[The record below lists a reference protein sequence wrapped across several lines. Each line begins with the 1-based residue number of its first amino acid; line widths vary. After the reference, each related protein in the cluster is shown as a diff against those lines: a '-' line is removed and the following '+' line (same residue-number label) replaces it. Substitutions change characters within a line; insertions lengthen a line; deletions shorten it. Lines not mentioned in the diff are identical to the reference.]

1 LAAALIEGG
10 RLGWSD
16 SGVIAAFGAGVIL
29 AVVFVVHEHR
39 TEEPILPLSLF
50 RRPMFAR
57 TSLIGLLVNIPFYGL
72 IFVFSLYFQ
81 QIDGL
86 SPLRTGLA
94 FVPMMAVILPGNLLA
109 PRLAERF
116 GAPAI
121 IAVGCLISAIGCL
134 ALLGIEP
141 GTSYWALCGQLVA
154 IGVGIAVPVP
164 PLASALLGSV
174 EKLRSGVAAGVFNS
188 ARQTGSVLGVAL
200 FGSLIVQAN
209 DFLFGVRAALVVS
222 ALLLVAA
229 AIAIGWRNRGAGVE
243 HKGFTPTAEALRV
256 FQAASSKQALPLQ
269 ERAQPRDGDDGA
281 AWSNPHREYQESI

>member
-1 LAAALIEGG
+1 
-10 RLGWSD
+10 
-16 SGVIAAFGAGVIL
+16 
-29 AVVFVVHEHR
+29 
-39 TEEPILPLSLF
+39 
-50 RRPMFAR
+50 
-57 TSLIGLLVNIPFYGL
+57 L

-81 QIDGL
+81 QIDGP

-116 GAPAI
+116 DAPAI
-121 IAVGCLISAIGCL
+121 IAIGCLISAAGCL

-174 EKLRSGVAAGVFNS
+174 EKSRSGIAASVFHS

-209 DFLFGVRAALVVS
+209 DFLFGVRAVLVVS

-229 AIAIGWRNRGAGVE
+229 AIAIGWRNSGERAE
-243 HKGFTPTAEALRV
+243 HAGFTRKTEALHV
-256 FQAASSKQALPLQ
+256 FQAALSKQVPQLQ
-269 ERAQPRDGDDGA
+269 ARAQPGDGDDGA
-281 AWSNPHREYQESI
+281 ARFNPHREYQESI

>member
-1 LAAALIEGG
+1 
-10 RLGWSD
+10 
-16 SGVIAAFGAGVIL
+16 
-29 AVVFVVHEHR
+29 
-39 TEEPILPLSLF
+39 
-50 RRPMFAR
+50 MFAR

-86 SPLRTGLA
+86 SPLKTGLA

-121 IAVGCLISAIGCL
+121 IAMGCWISATGCL

-174 EKLRSGVAAGVFNS
+174 EKSRSGVAASVFNS

-200 FGSLIVQAN
+200 FGSLIAQAN
-209 DFLFGVRAALVVS
+209 DFLFGVSAALVVS

-229 AIAIGWRNRGAGVE
+229 AIAIGWRNRGERVE
-243 HKGFTPTAEALRV
+243 HGGFTRKAEALRV
-256 FQAASSKQALPLQ
+256 FQPASPQQVRQLQ
-269 ERAQPRDGDDGA
+269 ERARPGDRDHGA
-281 AWSNPHREYQESI
+281 ARFNPHKEYQESR